1 MIGISDG
8 ENGETPIFLRGRD
21 ADGTP
26 QNIWGAIVDTYA
38 NRSDGGLLSCAK
50 FLYLTAGDGP
60 DGLRRQYVTWNQ
72 TIDPRLMDRHRD
84 TSFTRG
90 LMEQA
95 YQDAR
100 RTSTRRRSTPPSGR
114 TWA

>member
-38 NRSDGGLLSCAK
+38 NRSDGGLCPAQNS
-50 FLYLTAGDGP
+50 
-60 DGLRRQYVTWNQ
+60 
-72 TIDPRLMDRHRD
+72 
-84 TSFTRG
+84 
-90 LMEQA
+90 
-95 YQDAR
+95 
-100 RTSTRRRSTPPSGR
+100 ST
-114 TWA
+114 

>member
-60 DGLRRQYVTWNQ
+60 DGLRRQYVTG
-72 TIDPRLMDRHRD
+72 
-84 TSFTRG
+84 TRP
-90 LMEQA
+90 
-95 YQDAR
+95 
-100 RTSTRRRSTPPSGR
+100 STRASWTGTATRHSRED
-114 TWA
+114 